1 MTVLAPRHL
10 ITAVEFDR
18 MAEADVFAPGA
29 RLELIEGEIV
39 EMSPI
44 GLQHAV
50 VVRRLINLLT
60 RMLGEDEA
68 LVDAQNPIVLG
79 DLSEPQPDIALF
91 KSRADFYADAHPR
104 PEDVLLLIEVA
115 DTSLAY
121 DREVKLPIY
130 ARARIPEVWIAD
142 LKGSTVEVHRDPGP
156 TGFEDVQRFANPD
169 SALSP
174 GLLPRLSLR
183 VEQIVG

>member
-10 ITAVEFDR
+10 ITAAEFDR
-18 MAEADVFAPGA
+18 MAEADVFAPGE

-60 RMLGEDEA
+60 RILGEDEA

-91 KSRADFYADAHPR
+91 RSRADFYADAHPR

-121 DREVKLPIY
+121 DREIKLPIY
-130 ARARIPEVWIAD
+130 ASARIPEVWIAD
-142 LKGSTVEVHRDPGP
+142 LRGAAVEVHRDPASAGYA
-156 TGFEDVQRFANPD
+156 DVQRLEGPD
-169 SALSP
+169 SVLTP
-174 GLLPRLSLR
+174 RLLPQLSLT